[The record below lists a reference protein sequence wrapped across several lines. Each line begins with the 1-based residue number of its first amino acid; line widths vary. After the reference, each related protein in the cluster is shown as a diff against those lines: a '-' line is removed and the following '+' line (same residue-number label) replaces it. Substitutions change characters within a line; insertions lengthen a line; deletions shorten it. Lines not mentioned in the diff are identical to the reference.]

1 MSSFLPTQ
9 FLNNREICS
18 LFSSCRKLVYK
29 INQGSIYRRRELKYR
44 TKAKFDDFKLWL
56 IQIGMFFL
64 YVKLVVKTTFPQA
77 QVVTGLQRKT
87 SRSFTKKESLVSILR
102 EFVTL
107 IRTYYRFL
115 TTNKVVYHDICFL
128 KYSDLKLKRFNEPSK
143 KRKCTE
149 DESGRKSTLCQLS
162 REKDLTYSVVGLV
175 KSTLMLISSQQGHI
189 R

>member
-1 MSSFLPTQ
+1 M
-9 FLNNREICS
+9 
-18 LFSSCRKLVYK
+18 
-29 INQGSIYRRRELKYR
+29 
-44 TKAKFDDFKLWL
+44 
-56 IQIGMFFL
+56 
-64 YVKLVVKTTFPQA
+64 VKTTFAQA
-77 QVVTGLQRKT
+77 QAVTRLQQKAF
-87 SRSFTKKESLVSILR
+87 RSFTKKESLVSILR

-107 IRTYYRFL
+107 IRTYYWFL

-149 DESGRKSTLCQLS
+149 DENGRKSTLCQLS

-175 KSTLMLISSQQGHI
+175 KNTLMLISSQQGHI